1 MMTIKNILFYFI
13 LLIIISSSCYNNDN
27 KEADNLC
34 SCYTKLHRE
43 RNEDK
48 ILLIG
53 DSCNKLYSEILQKYK
68 DNNEGKEEFL
78 NAYKEC
84 Q

>member
-1 MMTIKNILFYFI
+1 MKIKKHILFHFV
-13 LLIIISSSCYNNDN
+13 LFIIITSSCNDYEN
-27 KEADNLC
+27 KEASDLC

-48 ILLIG
+48 ILIIG
-53 DSCNKLYSEILQKYK
+53 DSCNKLYSNIFQKYK
-68 DNNEGKEEFL
+68 DNSEGKEEFL
-78 NAYKEC
+78 KAYKEC